1 LGTKSREPLPF
12 RRAAKGIREEV
23 LIRERSL
30 LLGNALRVSQM
41 GIRVLCGTFLFLI
54 PTKAQTAA
62 FHNAPASADALK
74 NPYAG
79 QADAVAAGAQVYAQK
94 CMSCHGQK
102 GERSGNIP
110 PLSSGDAVAAK
121 DGQVFW
127 FITQGNVNNGM
138 PSWESL
144 PKRQRWQLVTFLKSG
159 RLKSGVKPAAKSE
172 SAAPETRTSVPAPPA
187 PFTDYRYEK
196 PGIVHHITPSDLPEP
211 FATESTRNTPQL
223 VPRQDGDWPKALPGF
238 KVDLY
243 ATGLTNPRNIRR
255 APNGDY
261 FVAESEA
268 GDIKVFRG
276 ITADSKPEKVGVFAS
291 DIPLA
296 YGIAFYP
303 PGPNPEWVYIGAP
316 DSLLRFPYKNGD
328 MKASGAAERIADL
341 PGKAHH
347 WTRALEFSDDGKT
360 LFVGVGSGSNIDDP
374 DTHAT
379 EKNRADILTM
389 NPDGSNGQVYASGIR
404 NGGGGIAMDPRSGEL
419 WASVNER
426 DALGDNLVPDYIT
439 HVQAGGFY
447 GWPWYYIGG
456 NPDPR
461 LGGKHPELKEKVIV
475 PDVLL
480 QPHVASLELAFY
492 DGKQFPAE
500 YQGDIF
506 ASEHGSWNR
515 ATRVGYEVVRVP
527 RHQTDR
533 ASGEYEDF
541 LTGFVR
547 EDGQVWGRP
556 VGVAVATD
564 GSLLVSDDG
573 SNSIWRV
580 SYTGP

>member
-1 LGTKSREPLPF
+1 
-12 RRAAKGIREEV
+12 
-23 LIRERSL
+23 
-30 LLGNALRVSQM
+30 M
-41 GIRVLCGTFLFLI
+41 
-54 PTKAQTAA
+54 
-62 FHNAPASADALK
+62 
-74 NPYAG
+74 
-79 QADAVAAGAQVYAQK
+79 
-94 CMSCHGQK
+94 
-102 GERSGNIP
+102 
-110 PLSSGDAVAAK
+110 
-121 DGQVFW
+121 
-127 FITQGNVNNGM
+127 
-138 PSWESL
+138 
-144 PKRQRWQLVTFLKSG
+144 
-159 RLKSGVKPAAKSE
+159 
-172 SAAPETRTSVPAPPA
+172 PAPPA

-211 FATESTRNTPQL
+211 FATGSTRNTPQL

-276 ITADSKPEKVGVFAS
+276 NYCRFKSLEKVGVFAS

-492 DGKQFPAE
+492 DGKAIS
-500 YQGDIF
+500 GRI
-506 ASEHGSWNR
+506 
-515 ATRVGYEVVRVP
+515 
-527 RHQTDR
+527 
-533 ASGEYEDF
+533 SGETVFSLRSTARGTERLAWVTKSFAYPDIKPIARRANTRIF
-541 LTGFVR
+541 LLVLCAETVR
-547 EDGQVWGRP
+547 FWGRP
-556 VGVAVATD
+556 VGVTVATD

>member
-1 LGTKSREPLPF
+1 M
-12 RRAAKGIREEV
+12 
-23 LIRERSL
+23 IRERT
-30 LLGNALRVSQM
+30 NPLRRASGVLQT
-41 GIRVLCGTFLFLI
+41 GILVLSCGAVFFV
-54 PTKAQTAA
+54 PARAQSR
-62 FHNAPASADALK
+62 FHDAPASADALK

-79 QADAVAAGAQVYAQK
+79 QADAVAAGGELYAQK
-94 CMSCHGQK
+94 CVSCHGPK

-110 PLSSGDAVAAK
+110 PLSTGDTVTAK
-121 DGQVFW
+121 DGQIFW

-138 PSWESL
+138 PSWAGL
-144 PKRQRWQLVTFLKSG
+144 PKEQRWRLVTFLKSG
-159 RLKSGVKPAAKSE
+159 QLKTGVTAAAKSA
-172 SAAPETRTSVPAPPA
+172 SATPGTSPSAPAPPP

-196 PGIVHHITPSDLPEP
+196 PGVVHHITPNDLPAP

-223 VPRQDGDWPKALPGF
+223 VPRQEGDWPKVPAGF

-243 ATGLTNPRNIRR
+243 ATGLVNPRNIRR

-261 FVAESEA
+261 FVAESEP

-276 ITADSKPEKVGVFAS
+276 ITADSKPEKVAVFAS
-291 DIPLA
+291 NIALA

-303 PGPNPEWVYIGAP
+303 PGPDPEWVYIGAP
-316 DSLLRFPYKNGD
+316 DQLIRFPYKNGD
-328 MKASGAAERIADL
+328 MKASGPAEKIANL

-347 WTRALEFSDDGKT
+347 WTRGLEFSDDGKT

-374 DTHAT
+374 DTHPA
-379 EKNRADILTM
+379 ERNRADILTM
-389 NPDGSNGQVYASGIR
+389 NPDGSNVQVYASGIR
-404 NGGGGIAMDPRSGEL
+404 NPGAGIAMDRKNGEL

-439 HVQAGGFY
+439 HIQAGGFY
-447 GWPWYYIGG
+447 GWPWYYIGS

-461 LGGKHPELKEKVIV
+461 LEGKHPELREQVIV

-480 QPHVASLELAFY
+480 QPHVASLQLVFY
-492 DGKQFPAE
+492 DGNQFPAT

-515 ATRVGYEVVRVP
+515 ATRVGYEVIRIP
-527 RHQTDR
+527 RHQTKR
-533 ASGEYEDF
+533 ASGEYQDF
-541 LTGFVR
+541 VTGFVR
-547 EDGQVWGRP
+547 DDGQVWGRP

-580 SYTGP
+580 SYTGK

>member
-1 LGTKSREPLPF
+1 
-12 RRAAKGIREEV
+12 
-23 LIRERSL
+23 LIRERTVLIRAAVRFSRQASL
-30 LLGNALRVSQM
+30 LLSCVAFSTM
-41 GIRVLCGTFLFLI
+41 AAA
-54 PTKAQTAA
+54 AQTR
-62 FHNAPASADALK
+62 FHNAPASADAMK

-79 QADAVAAGAQVYAQK
+79 QAEAVAAGAKIYTQK
-94 CMSCHGQK
+94 CILCHGPK
-102 GERSGNIP
+102 GERQGNIP
-110 PLSSGDAVAAK
+110 PLGTGDTVTAK

-127 FITQGNVNNGM
+127 FITQGNVDNGM
-138 PSWESL
+138 PSWSSL
-144 PKRQRWQLVTFLKSG
+144 SKEQRWQLVTFLKSG
-159 RLKSGVKPAAKSE
+159 QLKSGVKVAAKSA
-172 SAAPETRTSVPAPPA
+172 SAAPGASPGVPPPPA

-196 PGIVHHITPSDLPEP
+196 PGVMHHITPKDLPAP

-223 VPRQDGDWPKALPGF
+223 VPRQHGDWPKAPPGF

-243 ATGLTNPRNIRR
+243 ATGLNNPRNIRR

-261 FVAESEA
+261 FVAESEP
-268 GDIKVFRG
+268 GDIKILRG
-276 ITADSKPEKVGVFAS
+276 ITADSKPEKVEVFATG
-291 DIPLA
+291 IPLA

-303 PGPNPEWVYIGAP
+303 PGPNPEWIYIGAP
-316 DSLLRFPYKNGD
+316 DQLVRFPYRNGD
-328 MKASGAAERIADL
+328 LKATNAPEKIADL

-347 WTRALEFSDDGKT
+347 WTRGLEFSDDGNT

-374 DTHAT
+374 DTHPA
-379 EKNRADILTM
+379 ENHRANILSM
-389 NPDGSNGQVYASGIR
+389 NPDGSNVQVYASGIR
-404 NGGGGIAMDPRSGEL
+404 NPGAGIAVDHKTGEL

-461 LGGKHPELKEKVIV
+461 LEGKHPELKEKVIV
-475 PDVLL
+475 PDLLL
-480 QPHVASLELAFY
+480 QPHVASLQLLFY
-492 DGKQFPAE
+492 DGNQFPAE

-515 ATRVGYEVVRVP
+515 ATRVGYEVIRVP
-527 RHQTDR
+527 RHQTAR

-547 EDGQVWGRP
+547 DDGQVWGRP
-556 VGVAVATD
+556 VGIAVAID

-580 SYTGP
+580 SYTGK